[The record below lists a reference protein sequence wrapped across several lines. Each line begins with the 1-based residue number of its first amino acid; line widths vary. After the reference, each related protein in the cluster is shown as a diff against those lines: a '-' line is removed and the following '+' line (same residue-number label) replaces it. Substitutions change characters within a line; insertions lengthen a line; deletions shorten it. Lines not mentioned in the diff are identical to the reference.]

1 MSALLVKNQGT
12 SLPLEPPSPRR
23 RAWDVYGEAVAAA
36 RDIYRVLEPETKK
49 SSALDWPEN
58 IIRKILLLLR
68 EGDAEILALATR
80 SVSDHY
86 LFGHVPNITIF
97 SLRLGL
103 AVGLEEEDAVT
114 LGLAAFLSELGL
126 ASHLELASK
135 PTKLTE
141 DEYRLLRTHVE
152 EGVKMLEHF
161 PLPESQM
168 KATIREVIGQCHERI
183 SGKGY
188 PGGLKKDAI
197 HPFAKII
204 GMMDAYE
211 AMTHARPW
219 RARTLPHLIL
229 RKMVEENQDEF
240 DVLLIRTFVE
250 CLSFYPPGTFVRLNS
265 GDIGRVSSPTRDLP
279 LRPRVWVFMDAAGR
293 RLEAPRLVSLSS
305 SPTLFIV
312 DAVDE
317 TTLKTADPR
326 LSLELRAQ
334 GWWVKGL

>member
-1 MSALLVKNQGT
+1 MLAPLAKSQEVSSPDTLP
-12 SLPLEPPSPRR
+12 SLRR
-23 RAWDVYGEAVAAA
+23 RAWEVYGEAVNAA
-36 RDIYRVLEPETKK
+36 RDIYHVLEPQNK
-49 SSALDWPEN
+49 SPASLFWPEN
-58 IIRKILLLLR
+58 IVRKILLLLR
-68 EGDAEILALATR
+68 EGDNEILALANR
-80 SVSDHY
+80 SVPDHY

-135 PTKLTE
+135 PTKLTDE
-141 DEYRLLRTHVE
+141 EYRLLRTHVE
-152 EGVKMLEHF
+152 EGVKMLDLF

-168 KATIREVIGQCHERI
+168 KATLREVLGQCHERI

-188 PGGLKKDAI
+188 PGGLKKESI
-197 HPFAKII
+197 HLFAKII
-204 GMMDAYE
+204 GMVDAYE

-219 RARTLPHLIL
+219 RARTLPHVVL

-240 DVLLIRTFVE
+240 DALQIRSFVE
-250 CLSFYPPGTFVRLNS
+250 CLSFYPPGTFVLLNS
-265 GDIGRVSSPTRDLP
+265 GEVGRVVSSTPDLP
-279 LRPRVWVFMDAAGR
+279 LRPRLWVFMDASGR
-293 RLEAPRLVSLSS
+293 RLPAARHVSLAANPRL
-305 SPTLFIV
+305 FII

-317 TTLKTADPR
+317 TKIKTEDPR

-334 GWWVKGL
+334 CLWVKGL